1 MIDVIK
7 KIRTHLIIN
16 SIIFIVLGLFIA
28 IKPALAYEFTV
39 NIVSAY
45 FLIMGFIAIVTGFN
59 EKKYNRGYVGSFALG
74 GLYIV
79 AAILI
84 YTLADQIIKIV
95 PYLLG
100 IIILVVGVSHLVN
113 ALSLRTMFPINKM
126 PFYIYSI
133 LLIVVALFLLM
144 RPMSSLVTLFQ
155 VYGVS
160 LVVIGV
166 MDLGLLM
173 YLKKKIV
180 IK

>member
-1 MIDVIK
+1 MDVYYSCFSVIVFHLNRKHK
-7 KIRTHLIIN
+7 KTEYFVNIYATLVIN

-28 IKPALAYEFTV
+28 IKPVLAYEFTV

-74 GLYIV
+74 ALYIV

-113 ALSLRTMFPINKM
+113 AL
-126 PFYIYSI
+126 
-133 LLIVVALFLLM
+133 
-144 RPMSSLVTLFQ
+144 
-155 VYGVS
+155 
-160 LVVIGV
+160 
-166 MDLGLLM
+166 
-173 YLKKKIV
+173 
-180 IK
+180 

>member
-16 SIIFIVLGLFIA
+16 SLIFIVLGLFIA
-28 IKPALAYEFTV
+28 IKPVLAYEFTV

-45 FLIMGFIAIVTGFN
+45 FLIMGFIAIVTGFAN
-59 EKKYNRGYVGSFALG
+59 KKYNRRYIGSFVLGALYS
-74 GLYIV
+74 L

-84 YTLADQIIKIV
+84 YTLADQIIKVV

-100 IIILVVGVSHLVN
+100 IIILVVGISHLVN
-113 ALSLRTMFPINKM
+113 ALSLRTIFPINKM

-133 LLIVVALFLLM
+133 LLIVVALFLLI

-166 MDLGLLM
+166 MDLGLLL